1 MRKIFLASLGL
12 VAFFGCNKLNVPN
25 TIENPD
31 ANKIRNSAVSDDSTP
46 SQTLESW
53 LLNDERYNKNKNNT
67 LENSELQAITRIDA
81 QGKGITDVSILERL
95 PNLKILNLS
104 GNRIDVANINV
115 RGLEELNIS
124 NNKLIKLNI
133 SSARG
138 LTDKIDVTGNPNLK
152 CIQVDAIQRAAL
164 LNTARNFKFDNALKK
179 NDGKPNLSL
188 TACP

>member
-25 TIENPD
+25 TIENVD
-31 ANKIRNSAVSDDSTP
+31 YSKMRNSAVSDESTP

-53 LLNDERYNKNKNNT
+53 LLNNGYDTNGNGT
-67 LENSELQAITRIDA
+67 LDRHELQLINRIEA
-81 QGKGITDVSILERL
+81 QGKGITDVSILESL

-104 GNRIDVANINV
+104 GNRIEVANIKAT
-115 RGLEELNIS
+115 GLEELNIS

-133 SSARG
+133 SLARR

>member
-25 TIENPD
+25 TIENVD
-31 ANKIRNSAVSDDSTP
+31 YSKMRNSAVSDESTP

-53 LLNDERYNKNKNNT
+53 LLNNGYDTNNNGT
-67 LENSELQAITRIDA
+67 LDRSELQLITRIEDA
-81 QGKGITDVSILERL
+81 QGKGITDVSILESL

-104 GNRIDVANINV
+104 GNKIEVANIKAT
-115 RGLEELNIS
+115 GLEELNIS
-124 NNKLIKLNI
+124 NNKLTKLNI
-133 SSARG
+133 SLARK
-138 LTDKIDVTGNPNLK
+138 LTDKIDVTGNPKLK

>member
-12 VAFFGCNKLNVPN
+12 VLFFGCNKLNVPN
-25 TIENPD
+25 TIENKD
-31 ANKIRNSAVSDDSTP
+31 YGKMRNRAVSDESTP

-104 GNRIDVANINV
+104 GNRIEVANINV

-138 LTDKIDVTGNPNLK
+138 LTDKIDVTGNPSLK